1 MMVSA
6 DRGLGVTCHDMSV
19 NMSDINGFLRGVAA
33 VKNIAC
39 APDSFSAAD
48 DRIAAVELLEES
60 EKVSS
65 VAPTA
70 RL

>member
-1 MMVSA
+1 MIVSA
-6 DRGLGVTCHDMSV
+6 DRGLGVTSHDMSV
-19 NMSDINGFLRGVAA
+19 NTSDIKGFLRSVDA
-33 VKNIAC
+33 VKNIVS